1 MLLQQF
7 DHHVGCPAVR
17 TLVIAILHQSD
28 RGLQIPLHMI
38 VGYNRNFQIG
48 HHGTSL
54 NMFGTLKRAGYAAC
68 AASATISKN
77 RAERSSS
84 IRESQQDKGSRPRY
98 RISDT
103 AYAD

>member
-1 MLLQQF
+1 
-7 DHHVGCPAVR
+7 
-17 TLVIAILHQSD
+17 
-28 RGLQIPLHMI
+28 
-38 VGYNRNFQIG
+38 
-48 HHGTSL
+48 
-54 NMFGTLKRAGYAAC
+54 MFGTLKRAGYAAC